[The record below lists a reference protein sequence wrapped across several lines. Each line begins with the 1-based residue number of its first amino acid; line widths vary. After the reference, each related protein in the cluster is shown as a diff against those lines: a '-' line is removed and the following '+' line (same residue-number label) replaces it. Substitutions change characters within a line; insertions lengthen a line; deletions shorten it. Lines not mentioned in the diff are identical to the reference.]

1 MEIESFVN
9 EEGLMRAHEGLYL
22 APIQLAENDAMSKIR
37 VSIKWNFGV
46 TSQLFPFT
54 QYWLKQKL

>member
-9 EEGLMRAHEGLYL
+9 EEGLVRAHEGLYL

-46 TSQLFPFT
+46 TSQLFSLHSM
-54 QYWLKQKL
+54 WA